1 MFKISSIPEQARIVK
16 GLHLKEVYFYFY
28 FFYFLY
34 ISHVVIRNFVIRNF
48 ELCCYVLDYL
58 NTWFI

>member
-1 MFKISSIPEQARIVK
+1 MFKISSIPEQAKIVK
-16 GLHLKEVYFYFY
+16 GLHLKE
-28 FFYFLY
+28 FFFWY
-34 ISHVVIRNFVIRNF
+34 ISHVVIRNF